1 MSKSLHQQHCFG
13 PEQGLRR
20 LDETEIPALLG
31 QLEDWQWHPQ
41 QAQIHKT
48 LHFDNYYQTSAF
60 VNALVWLAH
69 REDHHPEIC
78 FGYRE
83 CRISLTTHAVQ
94 GLSPNDFILAAH
106 IDGLR

>member
-1 MSKSLHQQHCFG
+1 MDAG
-13 PEQGLRR
+13 
-20 LDETEIPALLG
+20 EIPVLLG
-31 QLEDWQWHPQ
+31 QLTDWQWDPQ
-41 QAQIHKT
+41 QAQIHT
-48 LHFDNYYQTSAF
+48 SLRFDNYYHTSAF

-94 GLSPNDFILAAH
+94 GLSLNDFILAAH